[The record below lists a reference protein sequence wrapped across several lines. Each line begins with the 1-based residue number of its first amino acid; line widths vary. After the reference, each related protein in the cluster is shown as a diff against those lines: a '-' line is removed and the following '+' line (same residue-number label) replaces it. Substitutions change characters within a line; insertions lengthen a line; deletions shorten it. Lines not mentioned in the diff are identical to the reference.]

1 MKRLI
6 FIISMLLI
14 SVLFLFSCGDTGDGG
29 DGDTTQYTVSVITT
43 AGAEV
48 TSTNPLKVDAG
59 GSAVFDI
66 KISDSAVF
74 SSVSAGSYDRSTGKL
89 TVDNVTADMRI
100 DFVVVEVDTAAGYI
114 YRFYGTQ
121 NDTSSLS
128 DGRYEEGTSV
138 TVKANSSS
146 RTFEGWTLG
155 GYKNEGKQI
164 VSTAK
169 EYTFTIT
176 AAMLDTDMS
185 ISVYANYKE
194 TGVVYYDK
202 NGGNVNMS
210 SANLSAT
217 KYYSASETANGAK
230 VAYGSVYLSTVGCA
244 STFYDDGSFYRSG
257 YVLKEYNTKSD
268 GTGEAYSL
276 GSKFPMNLEATTLY
290 CIWAKDSEYADFEYE
305 NVTLP
310 KPDGAKDISHWTE
323 EGIVITAYNGDDTT
337 VTVPE
342 KIEGKYVTAIAEGA
356 FEGRAL
362 ETLVLSRRIL
372 KIEDGAFKNCTALE
386 TIYYPD
392 GIYYIGNAAFDDAS
406 WSGVKNFYV
415 NATIAPRFT
424 ADGYA
429 IKLTRLLNSNAKSRI
444 IVIAGSST
452 YQGLSS
458 AYLEALLD
466 GEYTVIN
473 FGTTRT
479 TQGAMYL
486 EAMGELATD
495 DDIILYAPENSIY
508 MLGEPRL
515 YWKTLRDLE
524 GMYNIFRHIDISGY
538 ENVLGAF
545 GSLNRGDTEESDPL
559 ETGRYFRTAIA
570 YEDIIKVSH
579 TNEYGE
585 YQLPDKRGKYVVEE
599 NYGDYYNITLNER
612 VKSILEGLYS
622 NSKPAEEDPYTSD
635 KWCSLTDSKYKDGM
649 NRAIT
654 AAKSS
659 GAKVYFSFAPADADK
674 IYSQAKADISSWC
687 TAYDTLIK
695 NTYVFDG
702 IVGSSKNYIY
712 DHVYFYNNAFHPND
726 YGRTWRTYTLYT
738 DLCTLFGITS
748 VKHYNAVGTDFEGCL
763 FELVMNDSPKYAVD
777 Y

>member
-1 MKRLI
+1 MKRFIFYMCLI
-6 FIISMLLI
+6 LSIALG
-14 SVLFLFSCGDTGDGG
+14 LFSCGGNGDGE
-29 DGDTTQYTVSVITT
+29 TTQYTVSVITT
-43 AGAEV
+43 SGAEV

-59 GSAVFDI
+59 ESAVFDI
-66 KISDSAVF
+66 KLSESCVF
-74 SSVSAGSYDRSTGKL
+74 RSVSAGSYDIATGKL
-89 TVDNVTADMRI
+89 TVSNVTSDMRI
-100 DFVVVEVDTAAGYI
+100 DFVAEVVNETAYI
-114 YRFYGTQ
+114 YRFYGTEK
-121 NDTSSLS
+121 DTSSLS
-128 DGRYEEGTSV
+128 DGKYSDGTSV
-138 TVKANSSS
+138 TVKASSET
-146 RTFEGWTLG
+146 RTFEGWTVG
-155 GYKNEGKQI
+155 GYKTEGYQI
-164 VSTAK
+164 VSTDK
-169 EYTFTIT
+169 EYTFTVS
-176 AAMLDTDMS
+176 ASLVDENMN
-185 ISVYANYKE
+185 ISVYANYKDRDSLYYDRNGG
-194 TGVVYYDK
+194 GVV
-202 NGGNVNMS
+202 MS
-210 SANLSAT
+210 SDNLSAT
-217 KYYSASETANGAK
+217 KYYTATETQNGVKVTYKSEYIDA
-230 VAYGSVYLSTVGCA
+230 VGCA
-244 STFYDDGSFYRSG
+244 STFYDDGSFTRSG
-257 YVLKEYNTKSD
+257 YVLMEYNTKAD
-268 GTGEAYSL
+268 GSGESYSL

-290 CIWAKDSEYADFEYE
+290 CIWAKDTAHTDFEYANLILE
-305 NVTLP
+305 
-310 KPDGAKDISHWTE
+310 KPSGARDISHWLE
-323 EGIVITAYNGDDTT
+323 EGIVITAYNGNDKT

-342 KIEGKYVTAIAEGA
+342 KIDGKYVTAIAENA
-356 FEGRAL
+356 FVGKSV

-372 KIEDGAFKNCTALE
+372 KIEDGAFKNCASLN

-392 GIYYIGNAAFDDAS
+392 GIYYIGNGAFDTAS

-429 IKLTRLLNSNAKSRI
+429 IKLTRLLNSNGKSRI

-458 AYLEALLD
+458 AYLESLLD

-495 DDIILYAPENSIY
+495 DDVILYAPENSIY

-545 GSLNRGDTEESDPL
+545 GSLNRGDTEETDPL
-559 ETGRYFRTAIA
+559 ETGRYFSSAIA
-570 YEDIIKVSH
+570 YEDIIKVTH

-612 VKSILEGLYS
+612 VKSILEGHYS
-622 NSKPAEEDPYTSD
+622 NSKPSEEDPYTSD
-635 KWCSLTDSKYKDGM
+635 KWCSLTDSKYKDSM

-659 GAKVYFSFAPADADK
+659 GAKIYFSFAPADADK

-726 YGRTWRTYTLYT
+726 YGRTWRTYTLYS

-763 FELVMNDSPKYAVD
+763 FELVMNDSPKYAID